1 MTIPTYRFHHLQDTL
16 FDHGCLYLTF
26 FKDAAY
32 RYAVR
37 AGYFGE
43 IGFVAYHL
51 ALVTRLTPMR
61 ISDLKYLT
69 DGAPRKINLSAT
81 KKMYFNN
88 TDEVKMFGYRNE
100 TMQDI
105 ASAIRFLT
113 EEMIDG
119 ERKRVLHND
128 LRTVPE
134 EDFRHDITIPPAWVG
149 RIITDIWN
157 N

>member
-1 MTIPTYRFHHLQDTL
+1 
-16 FDHGCLYLTF
+16 
-26 FKDAAY
+26 
-32 RYAVR
+32 
-37 AGYFGE
+37 
-43 IGFVAYHL
+43 
-51 ALVTRLTPMR
+51 
-61 ISDLKYLT
+61 
-69 DGAPRKINLSAT
+69 
-81 KKMYFNN
+81 
-88 TDEVKMFGYRNE
+88 MFGYCNE

-119 ERKRVLHND
+119 ERKRILHKH

-149 RIITDIWN
+149 KIIMEIWN

>member
-1 MTIPTYRFHHLQDTL
+1 
-16 FDHGCLYLTF
+16 
-26 FKDAAY
+26 
-32 RYAVR
+32 
-37 AGYFGE
+37 
-43 IGFVAYHL
+43 
-51 ALVTRLTPMR
+51 MR

-81 KKMYFNN
+81 KKIYFHH

-113 EEMIDG
+113 EEMIDE
-119 ERKRVLHND
+119 ERKRVIHKH

-149 RIITDIWN
+149 RIISDIWKN
-157 N
+157 